1 MEPGSVSR
9 HADAAA
15 WRDVIA
21 GQLCIEGEV
30 TVGSCCLCGLRS
42 LRPVGPG
49 GCLVVGGA
57 GLGASVEDPRQP
69 SRHAAP
75 GVLVPVLAGAGLVV
89 VRAGPVPPGAGSPRP
104 AVLGVGAG

>member
-57 GLGASVEDPRQP
+57 VLEASEAAPRQP
-69 SRHAAP
+69 SGGAAH
-75 GVLVPVLAGAGLVV
+75 GVHVLVLAGSVLVA
-89 VRAGPVPPGAGSPRP
+89 AGPGPGRHRRAS
-104 AVLGVGAG
+104 